1 MFIAI
6 LGPDGSGKTSLARAV
21 TSQNSDL
28 EYVYMGHNM
37 QERTYAVGDK
47 FIRAGWSSFL
57 LLKPFRRFLITWND
71 IVEYRRSRG
80 KVRISD
86 RYPIDM
92 LIGTKL
98 LGKRM
103 RHYYKVLMA
112 FFPMPDLVILL
123 DGDGEKIW
131 QRKQEL
137 TPDII
142 NRYIRDYRSFLED
155 KGVHFR
161 TINTVENNLEQSRDI
176 ALDYISKTPIQ

>member
-21 TSQNSDL
+21 TSDNQQL
-28 EYVYMGHNM
+28 EYVYLGHNM

-47 FIRAGWSSFL
+47 FIRAGWSSFV
-57 LLKPFRRFLITWND
+57 LLKPFRRFLITYND
-71 IVEYRRSRG
+71 VVEYRRAKG

-86 RYPIDM
+86 RYPID
-92 LIGTKL
+92 LLVGTQL

-103 RHYYKVLMA
+103 RHYYKWVLK

-137 TPDII
+137 TPEII
-142 NRYIRDYRSFLED
+142 NRYITDYKTFLV
-155 KGVHFR
+155 KRGVNFR
-161 TINTVENNLEQSRDI
+161 TINTVENNLEDSRDI
-176 ALDYISKTPIQ
+176 ALDYIHKTPIQ